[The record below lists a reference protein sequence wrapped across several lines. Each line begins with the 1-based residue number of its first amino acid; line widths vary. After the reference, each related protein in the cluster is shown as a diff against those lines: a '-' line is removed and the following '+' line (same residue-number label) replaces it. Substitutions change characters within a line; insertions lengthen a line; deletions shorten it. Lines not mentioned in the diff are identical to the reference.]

1 MDNPFTMQ
9 ELERL
14 LPYLIILAIYFMIIA
29 ILYSL

>member
-1 MDNPFTMQ
+1 MGNPFTKQ

-14 LPYLIILAIYFMIIA
+14 LPYLIILAIYFVIIA

>member
-1 MDNPFTMQ
+1 MDNPFTKQ

-14 LPYLIILAIYFMIIA
+14 LPYLIILAIYFVIIA

>member
-9 ELERL
+9 ELEKL

>member
-1 MDNPFTMQ
+1 MDNPFTKQ